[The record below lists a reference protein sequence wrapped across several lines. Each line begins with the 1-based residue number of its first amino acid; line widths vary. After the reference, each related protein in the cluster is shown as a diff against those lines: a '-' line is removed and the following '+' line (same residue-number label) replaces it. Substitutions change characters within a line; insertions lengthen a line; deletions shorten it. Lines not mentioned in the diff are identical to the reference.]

1 MSVSYCSC
9 LFVYQVI
16 APIFGPGVEVMA
28 VKVIMRK
35 ISRGIVQRARAAS
48 GLRMSVAK
56 IKPAAAKGP
65 GRRGAC
71 CTVPVHHVSAQP
83 RWGAQGES

>member
-1 MSVSYCSC
+1 MIDLMIGLVVP
-9 LFVYQVI
+9 LLLPQVI

-48 GLRMSVAK
+48 TIRMSVAK
-56 IKPAAAKGP
+56 IKPVTAKGP

-71 CTVPVHHVSAQP
+71 CALSLRFLMQLP
-83 RWGAQGES
+83 RVWP